1 MEWIVSFLSTQAQSQ
16 FERNIESGF
25 QMTVLAITIVANGAI
40 GIPANFLQLA
50 MEKSRVQD
58 AISFGFDSH
67 L

>member
-1 MEWIVSFLSTQAQSQ
+1 
-16 FERNIESGF
+16 
-25 QMTVLAITIVANGAI
+25 MTVLAITIVANGAI

-58 AISFGFDSH
+58 AISFGFDFH

>member
-1 MEWIVSFLSTQAQSQ
+1 MEWIVSFLSTQVQSR
-16 FERNIESGF
+16 FERNIESGS

-50 MEKSRVQD
+50 LENSRVQD